1 MQITGN
7 DELRRYLLDRND
19 ILVSTNLSN
28 AEELFN
34 NETSESA
41 IDRFPSSLFNK
52 KVSLLNEDFV
62 GFMMGVTV
70 TQITIFG
77 DYDQKFDVPISKVM
91 EVNNNLVLDMEWTEF
106 RSYRSDDSNSSHNN

>member
-28 AEELFN
+28 EEEIFN
-34 NETSESA
+34 NETTESA

-62 GFMMGVTV
+62 GFMMGKTD
-70 TQITIFG
+70 TEITIFE
-77 DYDQKFDVPISKVM
+77 DYDQRFDVPISKIR
-91 EVNNNLVLDMEWTEF
+91 EINNNLILDMEWTEF
-106 RSYRSDDSNSSHNN
+106 KSCSSDASYFKSH

>member
-28 AEELFN
+28 EEELFN
-34 NETSESA
+34 NESSESA

-52 KVSLLNEDFV
+52 KVTLMNEDFV
-62 GFMMGVTV
+62 GFMMGKTD
-70 TQITIFG
+70 TEITIFG
-77 DYDQKFDVPISKVM
+77 DYDQRFDVPISKVR
-91 EVNNNLVLDMEWTEF
+91 EVNNNIVLDMEWTEF
-106 RSYRSDDSNSSHNN
+106 KSYRTDASYFRSQ

>member
-7 DELRRYLLDRND
+7 NELRRYLLDRND
-19 ILVSTNLSN
+19 ILESTNLSN
-28 AEELFN
+28 EEENFN
-34 NETSESA
+34 NETGESA

-62 GFMMGVTV
+62 GFMMGITD

-77 DYDQKFDVPISKVM
+77 DYDQRFDVPISKVR
-91 EVNNNLVLDMEWTEF
+91 EVNNNLFLDMEWTEF
-106 RSYRSDDSNSSHNN
+106 KSYGSDPSTSSQ

>member
-7 DELRRYLLDRND
+7 NELKRYLLDRND
-19 ILVSTNLSN
+19 ILVSTNLSD
-28 AEELFN
+28 EEEHFN
-34 NETSESA
+34 NETGESA

-62 GFMMGVTV
+62 GFMMGKTD
-70 TQITIFG
+70 TKITIFG
-77 DYDQKFDVPISKVM
+77 DYDQRFDVPISKAS

-106 RSYRSDDSNSSHNN
+106 KSYRSDDSYSMS